1 MCDYE
6 KALHYRQRMARM
18 RLLEKNAQS
27 EDLKAIYQKL
37 AVQWSEMME
46 LALSD
51 DTVAQAEL
59 IPGGCARSS
68 QERK

>member
-6 KALHYRQRMARM
+6 KALHYRQRVAQM
-18 RLLEKNAQS
+18 RLLEKSAQS
-27 EDLKAIYQKL
+27 DDLKAIYLKL

-51 DTVAQAEL
+51 DTVAHAEL
-59 IPGGCARSS
+59 KP
-68 QERK
+68 